1 MKGNLENLGY
11 WPLNSYDENYL
22 TDFDFK
28 SVLFF
33 NEYNMSNLNVYKIK
47 SVQIYILYVFTL
59 INDSSKFIP
68 YIIKILLSVT
78 VLFSKLTENNEYGW
92 GIPSV

>member
-28 SVLFF
+28 NVFFF
-33 NEYNMSNLNVYKIK
+33 NEYNMSNLNVHKIK
-47 SVQIYILYVFTL
+47 SVQIFILYVFTL

-78 VLFSKLTENNEYGW
+78 VLFSKLTENNE
-92 GIPSV
+92 